1 MRILIL
7 VAFFLSSVLNVLSS
21 VASANPY
28 TFDPSDLQA
37 NGSVMMAFT
46 RSDGAVVKL
55 YDVDRDGVI
64 ASTGSDCVIEV
75 DGQRYD
81 APHDN
86 DDGGTRCIAVPKGGV
101 AEIYVFPNSALG
113 IPFATEV
120 MRFDGYW
127 FERVAGV
134 GKRLMSP
141 LVHVRYN
148 LQAYLASVAILGTI
162 GLIVWGLF
170 KITPK
175 RKRWWLL
182 HGVWFAAGGMVILS
196 YLGLMAMGGN
206 HSLLIP
212 FVILGTAVV
221 CVRMAW
227 KLRHGGD
234 WPRTLL
240 ELNAFSTAGA
250 TMQGHKKNNVS
261 ECAIKHNVG
270 IWPRYA

>member
-1 MRILIL
+1 ML
-7 VAFFLSSVLNVLSS
+7 VEVLLLSVLNALAP

-37 NGSVMMAFT
+37 NGPVMMAFT
-46 RSDGAVVKL
+46 RSDGAVVRL

-81 APHDN
+81 APHN
-86 DDGGTRCIAVPKGGV
+86 NEDGGTRCIAVPKGGV
-101 AEIYVFPNSALG
+101 AEIYVFPNSTLG

-120 MRFDGYW
+120 MRFDGFW
-127 FERVAGV
+127 FERVSGV
-134 GKRLMSP
+134 GKRLISP
-141 LVHVRYN
+141 LVHVRYH
-148 LQAYLASVAILGTI
+148 LQAYLASAAILGTI

-175 RKRWWLL
+175 RKWWWLL
-182 HGVWFAAGGMVILS
+182 HGVWFAAGGTVILS

-212 FVILGTAVV
+212 FVIFGTAVV

-227 KLRHGGD
+227 KLLHG
-234 WPRTLL
+234 RRL
-240 ELNAFSTAGA
+240 AA
-250 TMQGHKKNNVS
+250 
-261 ECAIKHNVG
+261 
-270 IWPRYA
+270 